1 MSDKGFIFDY
11 SRCVGCHACIVAC
24 YNQNHTEPPMAWRM
38 VVNGNPLKIPL
49 KGFINLS
56 IACNH
61 CVDAPC
67 LSNCPALAY
76 SKDGTT
82 GAIIHNSFKCIGC
95 KYCTWA
101 CPYEA
106 PKFNPRK
113 GVVEKCNFCNDL
125 LKDDGIPACAA
136 ACPTGALTYGAI
148 MIEPKQSKPG
158 FPHVATSPRINAT
171 NENVMDCIPNMSIEA
186 TGFQQSDFEEV
197 YSHRINPKK
206 EIPLLVFTFLS
217 AVLVG
222 WFITFYRFEKISS
235 WHRITFI
242 SLLAVAGFISL
253 FHLGKPLRAFRALL
267 HVKSSWLSRE
277 ILTFGLFA
285 LFSSVFV
292 LTGTAELFWF
302 ALIAGAA
309 FLISVEM
316 VYHVTRKNYRTP
328 IHSANTLLT
337 AATLFSLVALPKAFV
352 LLACI
357 KILLYLVRHAY
368 NQKIYYRK
376 VIFSFIR
383 FIGILLPFVAI
394 LFGLFPESTALF
406 FALFLIGE
414 IIDRYEYYAS
424 IDTHNPAQSI

>member
-24 YNQNHTEPPMAWRM
+24 YNQNHIEPPMAWRM
-38 VVNGNPLKIPL
+38 VINGNPLKIPL
-49 KGFINLS
+49 KGFINFS

-82 GAIIHNSFKCIGC
+82 GAIIHNPQKCIGC

-106 PKFNPRK
+106 PKFNPGK

-148 MIEPKQSKPG
+148 MIEPKHSKPG
-158 FPHVATSPRINAT
+158 FPQVATSPRINAT
-171 NENVMDCIPNMSIEA
+171 NENVMDCIPDMSLEA
-186 TGFQQSDFEEV
+186 TGFQQPDFEEV
-197 YSHRINPKK
+197 YSHRIHPKK
-206 EIPLLVFTFLS
+206 EIPLFVFTFIS

-222 WFITFYRFEKISS
+222 WFITFYRFEKLSS
-235 WHRITFI
+235 LHRITFI
-242 SLLAVAGFISL
+242 SLLAFAGFVSL
-253 FHLGKPLRAFRALL
+253 FHLGKPFRAYRALF

-277 ILTFGLFA
+277 IALFGLFA
-285 LFSSVFV
+285 LLSSIFV
-292 LTGTAELFWF
+292 LTGTAAFFWL
-302 ALIAGAA
+302 ALIVGSA
-309 FLISVEM
+309 FLLSVEM
-316 VYHVTRKNYRTP
+316 VYHVTRKGYRTP

-337 AATLFSLVALPKAFV
+337 AATLFSLIALPKAFV
-352 LLACI
+352 LLASI
-357 KILLYLVRHAY
+357 KILLYFVHHAY
-368 NQKIYYRK
+368 NQKINLKK
-376 VIFSFIR
+376 VMFSFIR
-383 FIGILLPFVAI
+383 FLGIILPFVAI
-394 LFGLFPESTALF
+394 LFGLLPENKTPF
-406 FALFLIGE
+406 FILFLIGE
-414 IIDRYEYYAS
+414 LIDRYEYYAS
-424 IDTHNPAQSI
+424 IDTHNPSQSI